1 LEGNTW
7 WKTDELKK
15 QNIIEMKRFL
25 VLMGACLLQF
35 GVNAQTS
42 VNATGG
48 EATGGNVQ
56 MSYSIGEVVYTTAST
71 TSYVITQGEQ
81 QPYIPPFNFSINA
94 ISPIICEG
102 ENTTI
107 SITVE

>member
-1 LEGNTW
+1 M
-7 WKTDELKK
+7 KK
-15 QNIIEMKRFL
+15 LQLLFA
-25 VLMGACLLQF
+25 ACLLQF
-35 GVNAQTS
+35 SLSAQTT

-56 MSYSIGEVVYTTAST
+56 MSFSNGEVIFTTASN
-71 TSYVITQGEQ
+71 TSYVLTQGEQ

-94 ISPIICEG
+94 SSPIICEG
-102 ENTTI
+102 ENTSI